1 MDYRINPP
9 FPGNDGPAF
18 RLSAALLLSVLIHS
32 AALWVSPQ
40 APLRPAELSDDPAR
54 RGPLSLRLVPR
65 GLPAPVAEP
74 PPAAA
79 QLLAPPPP
87 PPKPKPAP
95 PPKPLPPVPA
105 PKPAPVAP
113 VPAPLEPPPPAMTGD
128 LAAYIEARRRNRPD
142 APSVTLP
149 ATEDKDERARRI
161 IEGNLG
167 STRDQAFGYDPK
179 KTGGMFNIEQLG
191 SDYAEFV
198 YHGWRSDIGRNTKQL
213 IAVRKGSNPDIRIAV
228 VRRMIALIRENT
240 QEDFVWVS
248 QRLGRSV
255 TLSARARDNSGLEEF
270 MMLEFFH
277 QVAPSQR

>member
-1 MDYRINPP
+1 MQNR
-9 FPGNDGPAF
+9 NDFSLDRRDGTAV
-18 RLSAALLLSVLIHS
+18 RLAAAILLSMLIHA
-32 AALWVSPQ
+32 AALWVAPQ
-40 APLRPAELSDDPAR
+40 TPLRPAELSDDPAR
-54 RGPLSLRLVPR
+54 SGPLSLRLAPR
-65 GLPAPVAEP
+65 GLPAPAADP
-74 PPAAA
+74 PPAASR
-79 QLLAPPPP
+79 PPAPP
-87 PPKPKPAP
+87 PPKPKPSQ
-95 PPKPLPPVPA
+95 PPKPLPPVPI

-113 VPAPLEPPPPAMTGD
+113 PALPVTPPAVSGD
-128 LAAYIEARRRNRPD
+128 LASYIEARRRDRAD
-142 APSVTLP
+142 APSVPAP
-149 ATEDKDERARRI
+149 ATEDRDDRARRI

-167 STRDQAFGYDPK
+167 SARDQAFGYDPK

-213 IAVRKGSNPDIRIAV
+213 IAVRKGANPDIRIAV
-228 VRRMIALIRENT
+228 VRRVIALIRENT

-270 MMLEFFH
+270 MMLDFFH

>member
-1 MDYRINPP
+1 MSDPIDRSSRGNNGGAQRI
-9 FPGNDGPAF
+9 A
-18 RLSAALLLSVLIHS
+18 AALLLSMLIHA
-32 AALWVSPQ
+32 AALWVAPQ
-40 APLRPAELSDDPAR
+40 TPLRPAELSDDPAR

-74 PPAAA
+74 PPAASR
-79 QLLAPPPP
+79 PPAPP

-105 PKPAPVAP
+105 TKPAPVEP
-113 VPAPLEPPPPAMTGD
+113 VPAPVTPPPAAISGD

-142 APSVTLP
+142 APSVTVP

>member
-1 MDYRINPP
+1 MHHR
-9 FPGNDGPAF
+9 NDFLTLDRRGGTTL
-18 RLSAALLLSVLIHS
+18 RLAAAILLSLLVH
-32 AALWVSPQ
+32 AVALWVPPQ
-40 APLRPAELSDDPAR
+40 TPLRPAELADDPAR

-65 GLPAPVAEP
+65 GLPAPAAEP
-74 PPAAA
+74 PPAASQPA
-79 QLLAPPPP
+79 APP
-87 PPKPKPAP
+87 PPKPKPSLP
-95 PPKPLPPVPA
+95 SNPLSSLAPA
-105 PKPAPVAP
+105 PEPMPVEPAPAPVIAGGG
-113 VPAPLEPPPPAMTGD
+113 VTGD

-142 APSVTLP
+142 APSVTVP
-149 ATEDKDERARRI
+149 ATEDRDERARRI
-161 IEGNLG
+161 IKGNLG
-167 STRDQAFGYDPK
+167 SMRDQAFGYDPK
-179 KTGGMFNIEQLG
+179 KTGGMFSIEQLG

-255 TLSARARDNSGLEEF
+255 TLSARARDNAGLEEF

>member
-1 MDYRINPP
+1 MNDRNNIFRSRSDGLTVPRI
-9 FPGNDGPAF
+9 GVAF
-18 RLSAALLLSVLIHS
+18 VLSVLIHG
-32 AALWVSPQ
+32 AALWVVPQ
-40 APLRPAELSDDPAR
+40 TPLRPAEISADPAR
-54 RGPLSLRLVPR
+54 PGPLSLRLVPR
-65 GLPAPVAEP
+65 GLPAPAAEP
-74 PPAAA
+74 PPVASR
-79 QLLAPPPP
+79 PPAP
-87 PPKPKPAP
+87 PPKPKPAA
-95 PPKPLPPVPA
+95 PPKPVPPVPA

-113 VPAPLEPPPPAMTGD
+113 VPVVPPPPAITGD
-128 LAAYIEARRRNRPD
+128 LAAYIEARRRKQPD
-142 APSVTLP
+142 VPAAPAP

-255 TLSARARDNSGLEEF
+255 TLSARARDNAGLEEF

-277 QVAPSQR
+277 QVTPSQR

>member
-1 MDYRINPP
+1 MLDRSDFPP
-9 FPGNDGPAF
+9 DKRDGTTL
-18 RLSAALLLSVLIHS
+18 RLAAAILLSLLIHA
-32 AALWVSPQ
+32 AALWVAPQ
-40 APLRPAELSDDPAR
+40 SPLRPAELDDAPALS
-54 RGPLSLRLVPR
+54 GPLSLRLAPR
-65 GLPAPVAEP
+65 GLPAPAAEP
-74 PPAAA
+74 PPAVSR
-79 QLLAPPPP
+79 PPAPP

-95 PPKPLPPVPA
+95 PPKPLPPPAPA
-105 PKPAPVAP
+105 PKPAPVEP
-113 VPAPLEPPPPAMTGD
+113 VPVPVTPPPAAMSGD

-142 APSVTLP
+142 APPVTVP

-179 KTGGMFNIEQLG
+179 KTGGMFSIEQLG

-198 YHGWRSDIGRNTKQL
+198 YHGWRNDIGRNTKQL
-213 IAVRKGSNPDIRIAV
+213 IAVRKGANPDIRIAV

-255 TLSARARDNSGLEEF
+255 TLSARVRDNAGLEEF

>member
-1 MDYRINPP
+1 MLDRNDFPP
-9 FPGNDGPAF
+9 DKRDGTTL
-18 RLSAALLLSVLIHS
+18 RLVAAILLSLLIHA
-32 AALWVSPQ
+32 AALWVAPQ
-40 APLRPAELSDDPAR
+40 SPLRPAVLDDAPALS
-54 RGPLSLRLVPR
+54 GPLSLRLAPR
-65 GLPAPVAEP
+65 GLPAPAAEP
-74 PPAAA
+74 PPAVSR
-79 QLLAPPPP
+79 PPAPP

-95 PPKPLPPVPA
+95 PPKPLPPPAPA
-105 PKPAPVAP
+105 PKPAPVEP
-113 VPAPLEPPPPAMTGD
+113 VPVPVTPPPAAMSGD

-142 APSVTLP
+142 APPATVP
-149 ATEDKDERARRI
+149 ATEDKDERTRRI

-179 KTGGMFNIEQLG
+179 KTGGMFSIEQLG

-198 YHGWRSDIGRNTKQL
+198 YHGWRNDIGRNTKQL
-213 IAVRKGSNPDIRIAV
+213 IAVRKGANPDIRIAV

-255 TLSARARDNSGLEEF
+255 TLSARVRDNAGLEEF